1 MLKVLAGFFDII
13 EFFVSTAAVAI
24 LIYLF
29 LTQPHE
35 VNGNSMFP
43 NFHDKEFLLTDK
55 LSYRLRA
62 PARGDVVI
70 FSAPPSAHC
79 PVGLNCDF
87 IKRIVGLPGE
97 KIMVKNGR
105 VYINDQLLREPYL
118 TDSIITHPGP
128 SSASFLIEGVDR
140 LIPEDSYITLGDNR
154 GASSDSRDWG
164 VVTRDRIVGKAWI
177 RYWPPKVAGILSFAL
192 ATTQ

>member
-35 VNGNSMFP
+35 VNGSSMFP

-55 LSYRLRA
+55 LSYRLRD

-70 FSAPPSAHC
+70 FSAPPSARC

-87 IKRIVGLPGE
+87 IKRVVGLPGE
-97 KIMVKNGR
+97 TIMVNNGHI
-105 VYINDQLLREPYL
+105 YINGKILREPYL
-118 TDSIITHPGP
+118 NDSVVTSPGP
-128 SSASFLIEGVDR
+128 SSTSFLPEGISR
-140 LIPEDSYITLGDNR
+140 EIPVNSYVMLGDNR

-164 VVTRDRIVGKAWI
+164 VVTKDRIVGKAWI
-177 RYWPPKVAGILSFAL
+177 RYWPPKTARILSFSL

>member
-1 MLKVLAGFFDII
+1 MLKVLAGFFGII

-35 VNGNSMFP
+35 VNGSSMFP

-55 LSYRLRA
+55 LTYRLRA

-70 FSAPPSAHC
+70 FSAPPAAHC

-97 KIMVKNGR
+97 KIMVKGGH
-105 VYINDQLLREPYL
+105 VYINDRLLREPYL
-118 TDSIITHPGP
+118 ADSVITRPGS
-128 SSASFLIEGVDR
+128 SSASFLAEGVDQ
-140 LIPEDSYITLGDNR
+140 LIPDGSYVTLGDNR

-164 VVTRDRIVGKAWI
+164 VVARDRLVGKAWI
-177 RYWPPKVAGILSFAL
+177 RYWPPKAAGVLSFAL

>member
-1 MLKVLAGFFDII
+1 MLKILAGFFDII

-35 VNGNSMFP
+35 VNGSSMFP

-55 LSYRLRA
+55 LTYRLRA
-62 PARGDVVI
+62 PSRGDVAI
-70 FSAPPSAHC
+70 FSAPPAAHC

-97 KIMVKNGR
+97 KIMVKNGH
-105 VYINDQLLREPYL
+105 VYINDQLLHEPYL
-118 TDSIITHPGP
+118 EDSILTHPGP
-128 SSASFLIEGVDR
+128 SSSSFLIEGVDR
-140 LIPEDSYITLGDNR
+140 LIPDGNYIMMGDNR

-164 VVTRDRIVGKAWI
+164 VVSRDRMVGKAWV
-177 RYWPPKVAGILSFAL
+177 RYWPPKAAGILAFDL

>member
-1 MLKVLAGFFDII
+1 MLKILAGFFDII

-35 VNGNSMFP
+35 VNGSSMFP

-55 LSYRLRA
+55 LSYRLHT
-62 PARGDVVI
+62 PTRGDVVI
-70 FSAPPSAHC
+70 FSAPSTAHC

-97 KIMVKNGR
+97 KIMVKGGR
-105 VYINDQLLREPYL
+105 VYINNQLLHEPYL
-118 TDSIITHPGP
+118 EDSVITYPGP
-128 SSASFLIEGVDR
+128 SSTSFLVEGVDR
-140 LIPEDSYITLGDNR
+140 LIPDGSYVTLGDNR

-164 VVTRDRIVGKAWI
+164 VVARNHIVGKAWI
-177 RYWPPKVAGILSFAL
+177 RYWPPKVAGILAFMP